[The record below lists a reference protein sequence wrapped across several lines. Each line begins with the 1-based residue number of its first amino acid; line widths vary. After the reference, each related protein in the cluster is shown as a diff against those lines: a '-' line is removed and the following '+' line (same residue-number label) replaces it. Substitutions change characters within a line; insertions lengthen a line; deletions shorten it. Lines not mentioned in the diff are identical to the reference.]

1 MSPSGFPLKLY
12 SCLSSCITGVS
23 EHHFDGNIEGNRRR
37 GRQRM
42 KWLDS
47 ITDLMDM
54 NLSKLRDIVKDR
66 QAWHAAV
73 SPWGHKESDMT

>member
-1 MSPSGFPLKLY
+1 
-12 SCLSSCITGVS
+12 
-23 EHHFDGNIEGNRRR
+23 
-37 GRQRM
+37 M